1 MEIWNKGKIDLCGS
15 LSHFSPDADVREA
28 SLEAEKAYS
37 DFNIE
42 QSMRHDLYTVI
53 HNIYTNAD
61 LKSLDPQDE
70 RLLSRM
76 ERAFRRNGLHLSEDK
91 RQELKALR
99 NRLSD
104 LRIEFNKN
112 YNQESSSEYIYFA
125 FRIGYITSNSLL
137 SQIAIKFTKVWFLL
151 LLWLNRF
158 QRAVM

>member
-1 MEIWNKGKIDLCGS
+1 
-15 LSHFSPDADVREA
+15 
-28 SLEAEKAYS
+28 
-37 DFNIE
+37 
-42 QSMRHDLYTVI
+42 MRHDLYTVI

-112 YNQESSSEYIYFA
+112 YNQESSSEYIHFA

-151 LLWLNRF
+151 LLCLNRF